1 MIALVLLWC
10 LIIGVS
16 LAIAL
21 VVGWFTSPRTV
32 GILYIVVAIAFGG
45 AVFDNVLNGT
55 TQVEYLLFAWVVVF
69 TFIYLGCKFIKEF
82 PEY

>member
-1 MIALVLLWC
+1 MIALILLWC
-10 LIIGVS
+10 LIVGVS

-21 VVGWFTSPRTV
+21 VVGWLTSPRTV

-45 AVFDNVLNGT
+45 AVFDNILNGVS
-55 TQVEYLLFAWVVVF
+55 QVEYSLFSWVLVF

>member
-10 LIIGVS
+10 LIVGVS

-21 VVGWFTSPRTV
+21 VVGWFTSPHTV

-45 AVFDNVLNGT
+45 AVFDNILNGVS
-55 TQVEYLLFAWVVVF
+55 QVEYSLFSWVLVF

>member
-10 LIIGVS
+10 LIVGVS

-45 AVFDNVLNGT
+45 AVFDNILNGVS
-55 TQVEYLLFAWVVVF
+55 QVEYSLFSWVLVF

>member
-10 LIIGVS
+10 LIVGVS

-32 GILYIVVAIAFGG
+32 GILYIVASIAFGG
-45 AVFDNVLNGT
+45 AVFDNILNGT
-55 TQVEYLLFAWVVVF
+55 TQVEYSLFAWVIVF
-69 TFIYLGCKFIKEF
+69 TFLYLGQKFIREF

>member
-1 MIALVLLWC
+1 MIALVLLWG
-10 LIIGVS
+10 LIVGVS

-32 GILYIVVAIAFGG
+32 GIIYIVVAIAFGG
-45 AVFDNVLNGT
+45 AVFDNILNGT
-55 TQVEYLLFAWVVVF
+55 TQVEYSLFAWVIVF
-69 TFIYLGCKFIKEF
+69 TFLYLGQKFIREF